1 MFIEKDISE
10 FNTYHVSMNFLK
22 SFFFVLG
29 GGGGGGGG
37 GGVGRGLC
45 VNLYATHKF

>member
-29 GGGGGGGG
+29 GGGGGGG
-37 GGVGRGLC
+37 RGLC